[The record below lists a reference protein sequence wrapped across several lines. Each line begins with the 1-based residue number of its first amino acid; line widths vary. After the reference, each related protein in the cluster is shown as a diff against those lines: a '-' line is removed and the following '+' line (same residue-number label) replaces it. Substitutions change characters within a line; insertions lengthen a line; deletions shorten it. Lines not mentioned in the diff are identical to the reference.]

1 MNGDNDNDNLIQWQC
16 VYHQDHFYSSTA
28 GLKVNGLKEAQMSAK
43 AENDDS
49 DVNGD
54 NDNDN
59 YNGSAFITKTISI
72 YSSTAARLKVDGLE
86 EGQMSFQLKMVVTKM
101 WMGGQ

>member
-59 YNGSAFITKTISI
+59 YNDSAFITKTIS
-72 YSSTAARLKVDGLE
+72 TPALDCVE
-86 EGQMSFQLKMVVTKM
+86 EAQMSSKLKMM
-101 WMGGQ
+101 ILM